1 MARPAKPSTAV
12 FSPKLLIAVPF
23 ICAVIAVLL
32 IPTERRLLE
41 RQLADKKW
49 GNALKTLHSLSPK
62 DRAKDAR
69 RYALLEIQLERRLL
83 ATDDPLAL
91 RNLLARACEIAA
103 PFKFEG
109 GFIQEISAMLDQ
121 VRDVEAAYQ
130 LLRPILPQLPVAIRA
145 PLYDVLV
152 KKALAAAKPLLA
164 MQIYAQHWQANPDDV
179 STLRLVMLTRQ
190 AGQPALGLRAVDE
203 FARRTGRPLARVSP
217 RLAWERVTL
226 LRETGQPGEAYAAIR
241 ELMTVVEP
249 AERERLFPLLMTT
262 ARESNRL
269 RELLPEI
276 EKRALAEPE
285 NVQLWRAMVELALMS
300 GDQKAAMEA
309 LKRIVALE
317 PNDSAHHLRLAQ
329 LYEWNAAPNDAFDH
343 YLIALRLQEPAA
355 IERLMALSPG
365 LYRDADLAKAL
376 ADAGNL
382 IDRKKHAP
390 FLARLEANIGNFE
403 QAEVYYASLLRDP
416 NVTTALLKEY
426 ARLQLDLARYDQA
439 LPVLLRILQKQPD
452 DAPTLGALAECYF
465 RLGDYPKSL
474 ATYEHL
480 VQRAPDK
487 TTVEGLLT
495 LAESMGKLEI
505 AADTLDEWLRR
516 SPQPSSK
523 DFQRLAYFQGVAGR
537 TEKVRDAL
545 TRALERFPQDA
556 TLRRQLTYALSDNG
570 QFSEAADVLRAHP
583 ELKSD
588 DELTKL
594 YLSLLLQAKRL
605 TDAEQFITRE
615 LTPEL
620 VEKLGLIA
628 TVASVYESSG
638 NWQGAMTLYE
648 KLHRQDAANVSHGL
662 AYARL
667 LVRANRQRDA
677 LAVLQRYADNANPAT
692 HELAAQVLA
701 ATRDFKRA
709 AVHQRAFVA
718 SKPEDAGRAWGFL
731 GDILLARGDKLGARV
746 AYQRAIQEMLRSLG
760 KTSYPRMDTDEHGW
774 NGGWWPERG
783 LQAAGSF
790 SGMRSFGSAFAFA
803 HFCGVNTALRQLDV
817 EGLLIRVH
825 PCPSVV

>member
-1 MARPAKPSTAV
+1 MARPATKNAPV
-12 FSPKLLIAVPF
+12 FSPSLIVGG
-23 ICAVIAVLL
+23 VLL
-32 IPTERRLLE
+32 VLFLGVFFVPNERRLLE
-41 RQLADKKW
+41 RQLADKAW
-49 GNALKTLHSLSPK
+49 GKALITLKALSAK

-69 RYALLEIQLERRLL
+69 RFALLEIQLERRLL
-83 ATDDPLAL
+83 AADDAVAL
-91 RNLLARACEIAA
+91 RNLLARACELAA
-103 PFKFEG
+103 PFKFDAE
-109 GFIQEISAMLDQ
+109 FMAEISGMLDQ
-121 VRDVEAAYQ
+121 VRDAEAAYQ
-130 LLRPILPQLPVAIRA
+130 LLRPVLPQLAAAVRA

-164 MQIYAQHWQANPDDV
+164 MQIYAQHWQANPDD
-179 STLRLVMLTRQ
+179 STTLRLVALTRQ

-203 FARRTGRPLARVSP
+203 FARRTGKPLVRVSP

-300 GDQKAAMEA
+300 GDQQAAMEA

-329 LYEWNAAPNDAFDH
+329 LYEWNQAPNDAFDH

-355 IERLMALSPG
+355 IERLIALSPG
-365 LYRDADLAKAL
+365 LYRDADLASAL
-376 ADAGNL
+376 AAAGNL

-403 QAEVYYASLLRDP
+403 QAEVYYAGLLRDA

-426 ARLQLDLARYDQA
+426 ARLQLDLAHYEKA
-439 LPVLLRILQKQPD
+439 LPILQRILQKQPD
-452 DAPTLGALAECYF
+452 DVPTLGALAECCF

-474 ATYEHL
+474 ATYERL
-480 VQRAPDK
+480 VQLAPDK

-495 LAESMGKLEI
+495 LAESMGKLDI

-537 TEKVRDAL
+537 PEKVRDSL

-570 QFSEAADVLRAHP
+570 QFNEAADALRAHP

-638 NWQGAMTLYE
+638 NWRGAMALYE
-648 KLHRQDAANVSHGL
+648 KLHRQDPANVSHGL

-677 LAVLQRYADNANPAT
+677 LAVLQRYADNADPAT

-731 GDILLARGDKLGARV
+731 GDILQARGDKQGARV
-746 AYQRAIQEMLRSLG
+746 AYQRAIQEMLRSLA
-760 KTSYPRMDTDEHGW
+760 RM
-774 NGGWWPERG
+774 
-783 LQAAGSF
+783 
-790 SGMRSFGSAFAFA
+790 
-803 HFCGVNTALRQLDV
+803 
-817 EGLLIRVH
+817 
-825 PCPSVV
+825 